1 MPPNHSAE
9 DEDLS
14 LIFKALGNPIRLR
27 ILSIIAGT
35 KRPLHIKAISKE
47 LKMDYAAVYR
57 HIDTLK
63 KAGLV
68 QIFEVGRS
76 RVISP
81 LYAEELN
88 QIFSSA
94 RRIKSK

>member
-1 MPPNHSAE
+1 MSPNLPK

-14 LIFKALGNPIRLR
+14 LVFDALRNPIRLR
-27 ILSIIAGT
+27 ILSIIAET

-63 KAGLV
+63 KSGLV

-76 RVISP
+76 RVIAP
-81 LYAEELN
+81 VHTEELN
-88 QIFSSA
+88 KIFSLA
-94 RRIKSK
+94 RQIEHK